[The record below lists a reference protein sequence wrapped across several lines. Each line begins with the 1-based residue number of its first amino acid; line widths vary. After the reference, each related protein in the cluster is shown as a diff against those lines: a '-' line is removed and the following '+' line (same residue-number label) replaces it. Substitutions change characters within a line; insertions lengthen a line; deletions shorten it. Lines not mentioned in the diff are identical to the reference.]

1 MQGQPMLTE
10 PLAAF
15 LAQFVFKGVQPN
27 PSELVVGT
35 GLSAILSNLFF
46 SLCEAGDAVRNG

>member
-1 MQGQPMLTE
+1 MLTE

-46 SLCEAGDAVRNG
+46 SLCEPGDAVRSQ

>member
-15 LAQFVFKGVQPN
+15 LAQFVYQGVKPN